1 MSLLSD
7 FKSKQ
12 EYLLCLLNGGWSTT
26 DERFIQA
33 ATKMQHSVLEVI
45 NATHGL
51 SVAEAT
57 EVLGMLNIGPFPEKL
72 RQPIMTAIQGSLVH
86 GDALALARHEQGRL
100 PMQRNICIYIVL
112 SVLLNGSSSAV

>member
-1 MSLLSD
+1 MSYPSVAMSLLSD

-12 EYLLCLLNGGWSTT
+12 EYLLCLLNGGWYTT
-26 DERFIQA
+26 DERFIEA

-57 EVLGMLNIGPFPEKL
+57 EVLGMLNNGPFF
-72 RQPIMTAIQGSLVH
+72 
-86 GDALALARHEQGRL
+86 L
-100 PMQRNICIYIVL
+100 P
-112 SVLLNGSSSAV
+112 SSYVSPS